1 MKKTFL
7 AAAVLT
13 LLMAPAFPST
23 AAEAVKIGYVNM
35 QRALENSAAGQQATK
50 KLSDIWDKSKSE
62 LQKNKDRIEAFRA
75 EIDKQSLLW
84 NEKTKREKDDELRR
98 MERDYNR
105 LLKDVQDELKAKETE
120 FSEGIGKDLLRIIED
135 IGKAEGYTII
145 LEKKS
150 SAVLYAPASIDLTD
164 RVIKQYD
171 SLKQ

>member
-1 MKKTFL
+1 MKKSLL
-7 AAAVLT
+7 AAAALALV
-13 LLMAPAFPST
+13 AVAARPAA
-23 AAEAVKIGYVNM
+23 AAETVKIGYVSM

-50 KLSDIWDKSKSE
+50 KLSDLWDKSKGE
-62 LQKNKDRIEAFRA
+62 LQRNKDKIEAFRA

-105 LLKDVQDELKAKETE
+105 LLKDVQDEIKAKETE
-120 FSEGIGKDLLRIIED
+120 FSEGIGKDLLRIVED
-135 IGKAEGYTII
+135 IGKAEGFTII

-150 SAVLYAPASIDLTD
+150 SAILYAPASIDLTD